1 MKIEASDFNEHDHG
15 ILGFGYSSNDFE
27 MITNF
32 IDRQPIYA
40 DNLIEKLQS
49 YLIPAI
55 NMMSNEQKAQLLQ
68 ILISSLLN
76 EKEQENMNTAIN
88 LCNGNSAKI
97 LKGMLNL

>member
-1 MKIEASDFNEHDHG
+1 MKIEAQDSNKHNHG
-15 ILGFGYSSNDFE
+15 LVGYTNDDFE
-27 MITNF
+27 MITSF
-32 IDRQPIYA
+32 IDRQSIYA

-68 ILISSLLN
+68 ILISSLLS
-76 EKEQENMNTAIN
+76 EKEQENMNTAIK
-88 LCNGNSAKI
+88 LCNGDSAKI

>member
-1 MKIEASDFNEHDHG
+1 MKIEAQDFNKYNHGLVEFAYSNSDFETVT
-15 ILGFGYSSNDFE
+15 S
-27 MITNF
+27 F
-32 IDRQPIYA
+32 IDRQQIYA

-76 EKEQENMNTAIN
+76 EKEQENMNTAIK
-88 LCNGNSAKI
+88 LCNGDSAKI